1 MRRRPRG
8 RTAPADRGLDR
19 GSAGPVRALAAQ
31 VDLHDRAGARLG
43 TVTAAQ
49 LVDPAFVARL
59 AAVTG
64 VAVTLLDSG
73 ASAAR
78 VTHTTESRDVRDAV
92 LAAAVAVT
100 GRAGHRDQRGPVRA
114 PARALRR
121 AAAAAGALRAQ

>member
-1 MRRRPRG
+1 M
-8 RTAPADRGLDR
+8 
-19 GSAGPVRALAAQ
+19 
-31 VDLHDRAGARLG
+31 
-43 TVTAAQ
+43 TAAQ

-92 LAAAVAVT
+92 LAAAVGVRGERVT
-100 GRAGHRDQRGPVRA
+100 ETNEGRYVRRLGPV
-114 PARALRR
+114 RR
-121 AAAAAGALRAQ
+121 AAAATGALRAQ